1 MLPWA
6 HLTFLLVL
14 NLLGHLRG
22 ANISGDGYDL
32 SGVGFCI
39 VYYKAVVQ
47 KNILTMKTGGEEKT
61 KWVTE

>member
-1 MLPWA
+1 M
-6 HLTFLLVL
+6 TFLLVL

-32 SGVGFCI
+32 SGVGFRI
-39 VYYKAVVQ
+39 AYYKAVVQ
-47 KNILTMKTGGEEKT
+47 NNILTIKAGDEEKT